1 MDASLLKELIGKGRP
16 VRIET
21 ASGEAYEI
29 RHQDFVSFSPK
40 RTSIYISFEQN
51 STEHLAMIPLLTVTA
66 AVITEEEP

>member
-16 VRIET
+16 VRVET

-40 RTSIYISFEQN
+40 RTSVYISFEKN
-51 STEHLAMIPLLTVTA
+51 GEEHFAIVPLLTVTA
-66 AVITEEEP
+66 AVVREE